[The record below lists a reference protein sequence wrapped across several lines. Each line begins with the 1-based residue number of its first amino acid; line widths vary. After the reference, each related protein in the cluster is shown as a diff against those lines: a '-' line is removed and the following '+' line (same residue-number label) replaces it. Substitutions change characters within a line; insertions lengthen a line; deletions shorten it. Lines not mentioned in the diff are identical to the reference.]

1 MAAAVVADELVLL
14 IRSEVSDAI
23 AGLNTVERKAET
35 TGSKLGRVGDK
46 MSSIGTKM
54 TLGVT
59 LPVVGAGIAMFN
71 FASDADESAS
81 KAATVFG
88 DAFAA
93 VDEAANNAADAFSR
107 QEFHDMAGTMGN
119 ILSALGFTR
128 DEMAGMSVDMLGL
141 AQDLSSFNNVPV
153 EQAVGAITS
162 ALTGEREALKSLGI
176 VINEEMVK
184 QKALEMGLWNG
195 TDAMD
200 AQTKALATQALMF
213 EGAGAAVGDFERTSD
228 GAANQTKIVMAN
240 FKDLAAELGQKL
252 IPIGSKL
259 IEWAGKAV
267 DFFTNMPEPLQ
278 NVIMVVAGL
287 AAALGPVLMVV
298 GKLLGPF
305 GKLISLG
312 KFLIPIITGISAPVW
327 GVIAAIAAAI
337 AIGYLIWRNW
347 DTIWNAIKAVTEA
360 VWGAIQAFFDL
371 VLNSIKALVETV
383 FNAIKAYFEFVF
395 NLYKTIF
402 ETAWNVIKAVVEFV
416 VNLIKTIIESVF
428 NAIKAYIEFTLN
440 LWKTIF
446 ETVWNAI
453 VTVVTTVVDAIKRVI
468 ETVFNFIKGFIERSI
483 NGWKRIISTVLGAIK
498 GVFSTVWN
506 GIKAVVMGVWNTLT
520 GFVSRAIN
528 GWKRILSNGFNL
540 VKDAV
545 LGIWDGMVSG
555 LKNGI
560 KGAVNFIIDK
570 INWLIRKIN
579 SGSGFFNKIPGVS
592 IPMIPEIPNLGFGG
606 ADLAGSF
613 RVGDRGLPEIVN
625 LPAGSSVTP
634 LRPGANGGSGDIHV
648 HLNAPQNDPHGIARE
663 VGWEL
668 TKRGLA

>member
-14 IRSEVSDAI
+14 IRAEVADAI
-23 AGLNTVERKAET
+23 SGLNTVERKAET
-35 TGSKLGRVGDK
+35 TGNKLGRVGDK
-46 MSSIGTKM
+46 MAGIGMKM
-54 TLGVT
+54 SLGVT

-71 FASDADESAS
+71 FASDAEESAS
-81 KAATVFG
+81 KASTVFG
-88 DAFAA
+88 DAFGEI
-93 VDEAANNAADAFSR
+93 DEAANNTADAFSR
-107 QEFHDMAGTMGN
+107 SEFHDMAGTMGN

-184 QKALEMGLWNG
+184 QKALEMGLWDG
-195 TDAMD
+195 KDAMD
-200 AQTKALATQALMF
+200 AQSKALATQALMF

-228 GAANQTKIVMAN
+228 GAANQTKIVTGN
-240 FKDLAAELGQKL
+240 FKDMAAELGQKL
-252 IPIGSKL
+252 IPIGAKL

-267 DFFTNMPEPLQ
+267 DFFSNMPEPLQ

-305 GKLISLG
+305 GKLITLG
-312 KFLIPIITGISAPVW
+312 KFLIPIIMGISAPVW
-327 GVIAAIAAAI
+327 AVIAAVAAAI

-360 VWGAIQAFFDL
+360 VWNAIKVFFGVVLESIQAIFTTVFDA
-371 VLNSIKALVETV
+371 IKAYIEFTLNLWKTIFETV
-383 FNAIKAYFEFVF
+383 FNAIKAVIEFAINAV
-395 NLYKTIF
+395 KTVI
-402 ETAWNVIKAVVEFV
+402 ET
-416 VNLIKTIIESVF
+416 VF

-453 VTVVTTVVDAIKRVI
+453 KVVVETVVNGIKVVV
-468 ETVFNFIKGFIERSI
+468 ETVFNAVKGFIERSI
-483 NGWKRIISTVLGAIK
+483 NGWKRIISTVLNAIK
-498 GVFSTVWN
+498 AVFSTVFGN
-506 GIKAVVMGVWNTLT
+506 IKRLV
-520 GFVSRAIN
+520 
-528 GWKRILSNGFNL
+528 LS
-540 VKDAV
+540 
-545 LGIWDGMVSG
+545 IWDGMVG
-555 LKNGI
+555 TITTGIENFKTNIKTAFNWIKDTVTGIWEGMTGALKDGI

-570 INWLIRKIN
+570 INWLIRKLN
-579 SGSGFFNKIPGVS
+579 QGSGFLNNIPGVN
-592 IPMIPEIPNLGFGG
+592 IPNIPEIPNLGFGG
-606 ADLAGSF
+606 SVGGTV
-613 RVGDRGLPEIVN
+613 RVGDRGMPEIVN
-625 LPAGSSVTP
+625 LPAGSTVTP
-634 LRPGANGGSGDIHV
+634 LRPGAGGGGGDIHV
-648 HLNAPQNDPHGIARE
+648 HLNAPQNDPRGVGRE

-668 TKRGLA
+668 TKRGIT